1 MERQILQNACN
12 VIHMN
17 KLIIRTYTRMFV
29 RTILYSWKQLH
40 KRSERTQ
47 ECSPERL
54 LERFWKRLHKRLE
67 CTQERKNVLVHSDN

>member
-1 MERQILQNACN
+1 
-12 VIHMN
+12 
-17 KLIIRTYTRMFV
+17 MFV
-29 RTILYSWKQLH
+29 RTILYSWKRLH

-67 CTQERKNVLVHSDN
+67 CTQQRKNVLVHSDNDFYSCELHCKHFGGFGIP